1 LIRGITRTQLA
12 AAAVCTLALSVDT
25 VEIALGNVLSTVFSA
40 PPYLAKPR
48 DLSWVLSSVFVG
60 AAVGAPVFGW
70 AARRFGTRRCLAS
83 ALVFLAVTS
92 VLAACA
98 PSLGWLGAMRL
109 LSGISVGAIP
119 PLLIAYLAVLAPPQ
133 HRGLVI
139 FWVSGIAA
147 LAPPAA
153 LFAVRALLATGEHA
167 TTGWRWALGGA
178 GLLALIAGWL
188 FTKVPELE
196 GSPSSQPIARRDE
209 DSLASARRRFV
220 PLAFLYFLLPWAT
233 VGFPLLTGPLLLQR
247 GYDLSRALLYV
258 ALSTVG
264 PAISPLV
271 AGTIID
277 RFSRRAS
284 LTAATVV
291 MFGALAL
298 FIAGRAPATTM
309 AALVAFG
316 MASSLYLALLT
327 TYAAE
332 SFSREARTTVTSIAW
347 AINRVAS
354 VIAPIAL
361 LLLVQPGSDF
371 LTLWPVG
378 VALICSLFFIFLSRP
393 TTKPGEVV
401 D

>member
-1 LIRGITRTQLA
+1 MRITRTQLW
-12 AAAVCTLALSVDT
+12 AAAVCSLALAVDT

-40 PPYLAKPR
+40 APYLAKPA

-60 AAVGAPVFGW
+60 AAVGAPLFGW
-70 AARRFGTRRCLAS
+70 AAGRFGTRRCLAT
-83 ALVFLAVTS
+83 ALGLLALTS

-98 PSLGWLGAMRL
+98 PSLGWLGVMRL
-109 LSGISVGAIP
+109 LSGLSVGAIP

-133 HRGLVI
+133 HRGLMI

-153 LFAVRALLATGEHA
+153 LFGVRALLASGEHA
-167 TTGWRWALGGA
+167 TTGWRWALGAA
-178 GLLALIAGWL
+178 GLLALVASWL
-188 FTKVPELE
+188 FTKVPDD
-196 GSPSSQPIARRDE
+196 PVATADSSSRGETLSHTP
-209 DSLASARRRFV
+209 ARRRFV
-220 PLAFLYFLLPWAT
+220 PLAFLYFLIPWAT

-247 GYDLSRALLYV
+247 GYNLGHALLYV

-264 PAISPLV
+264 PALSPLI
-271 AGTIID
+271 AGTFID
-277 RFSRRAS
+277 RVSRRTA
-284 LTAATVV
+284 LTASTVV
-291 MFGALAL
+291 MLCALLL
-298 FIAGRAPATTM
+298 FVSGKAAGTTM

-316 MASSLYLALLT
+316 MASSLYVTVLT

-332 SFSREARTTVTSIAW
+332 SFSRQARTTVTSIAW

-361 LLLVQPGSDF
+361 LLLVNPGSDF
-371 LTLWPVG
+371 MTLWPVG
-378 VALICSLFFIFLSRP
+378 VALICALFFIFLSRP
-393 TTKPGEVV
+393 TTKPGQVV